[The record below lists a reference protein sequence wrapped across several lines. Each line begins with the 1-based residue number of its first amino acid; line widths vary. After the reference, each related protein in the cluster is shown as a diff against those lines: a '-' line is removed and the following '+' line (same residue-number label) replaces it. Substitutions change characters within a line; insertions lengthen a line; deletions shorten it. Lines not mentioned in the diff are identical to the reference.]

1 MTTEQAN
8 GQQAMKDLYASRET
22 AISKLM
28 KTVEDLQSRIQIIEA
43 AIGSELLDVVTR
55 AENLWKDQE
64 IRITKLEKRFSFHP
78 GHLHIGTED
87 DGYPD

>member
-28 KTVEDLQSRIQIIEA
+28 KTVEDLQSRIQMIEA
-43 AIGSELLDVVTR
+43 GIGGDLLDVVTR

-64 IRITKLEKRFSFHP
+64 IRITKLEKRFFP
-78 GHLHIGTED
+78 GHLHVGQED